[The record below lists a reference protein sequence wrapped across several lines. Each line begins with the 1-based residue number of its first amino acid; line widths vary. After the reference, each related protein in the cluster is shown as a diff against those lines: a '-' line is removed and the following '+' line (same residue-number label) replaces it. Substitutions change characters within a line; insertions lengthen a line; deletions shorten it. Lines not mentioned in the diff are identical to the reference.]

1 MTFVMQ
7 PERVILR
14 KQIKYLLKD
23 QEFDFALDVGGGDG
37 SRYRVCIKANKF
49 LSLDI
54 DSGSGADI
62 VASAD
67 SIPFEESSVDFI
79 LSAQMLEHV
88 TNPKLCLD
96 EMWRVLECDGLL
108 LITVPFLGET
118 HSEPTD
124 FWRFTN
130 FGLELLLRESGF
142 EVITILNRGS
152 YRAVKAQF
160 LVRYL
165 IENFAQDDNNW
176 LVSKMVSVFARIY
189 VPLQLSIDRK
199 YFQSRI
205 DLKFTLGYTA
215 LAKKVCL

>member
-14 KQIKYLLKD
+14 KQIKSILKD
-23 QEFDFALDVGGGDG
+23 QYFDFALDVGGGDG
-37 SRYRVCIKANKF
+37 SRYRDLINANKF

-54 DSGSGADI
+54 DSGSRPDI

-67 SIPFEESSVDFI
+67 SIPFESSSVDFI

-96 EMWRVLECDGLL
+96 EMWRVLKCDGLL

-118 HSEPTD
+118 HSEPND

-130 FGLELLLRESGF
+130 FGLELVLQESGF
-142 EVITILNRGS
+142 ETILILSRGN

-160 LVRYL
+160 LIRYL
-165 IENFAQDDNNW
+165 IEKFAQEDNSW
-176 LVSKMVSVFARIY
+176 LLGKLVSVFARVY

-199 YFQSRI
+199 YFHSRI

-215 LAKKVCL
+215 LARKVCV